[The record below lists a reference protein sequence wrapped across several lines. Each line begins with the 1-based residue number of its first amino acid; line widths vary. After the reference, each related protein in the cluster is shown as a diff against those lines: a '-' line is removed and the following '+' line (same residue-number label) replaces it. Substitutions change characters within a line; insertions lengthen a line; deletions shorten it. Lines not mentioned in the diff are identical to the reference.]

1 VGRLPLDTEKNMN
14 QSTLSLNKR
23 DEIIRV
29 AAKLFRSLGYI
40 ETSMKDIADRVNIL
54 KGSLYYHFSSKE
66 ELLNEVV
73 NEGIDRLL
81 VLAQQVYK
89 QYEQSPRER
98 LKHLVEIHILHLTR
112 NNENLVIATNQIDK
126 LSLEHR
132 ENYIYK
138 RNLYEKLLRETLEE
152 GIRVDEFPPVDIK
165 LTVFAILGT
174 CNWIIQWYK
183 HDGPY
188 SAEHIADYFSN
199 LICDRMLAK

>member
-1 VGRLPLDTEKNMN
+1 MPLDTEKNMN

-152 GIRVDEFPPVDIK
+152 GIRVDEFSPVDIK

-183 HDGPY
+183 YDGPY

-199 LICDRMLAK
+199 LICDRMLANKR

>member
-1 VGRLPLDTEKNMN
+1 MDTEKNMN

-152 GIRVDEFPPVDIK
+152 GIRVDEFPSVDIK